1 MSVSPPSHALRFAR
15 ASAELAI
22 LAGSFG
28 LGRAFD
34 FADKQLKSA
43 LILERYT
50 RWLIALTIVLAVD
63 VFYRVAMDFC
73 HVHN

>member
-1 MSVSPPSHALRFAR
+1 M
-15 ASAELAI
+15 AEYGSTNT
-22 LAGSFG
+22 AGIEKS
-28 LGRAFD
+28 LD
-34 FADKQLKSA
+34 KLLEIADKQLKSA

-50 RWLIALTIVLAVD
+50 RWLIALTIILALD